1 MSTTTSMRDRLQTGL
16 IAAMKAKD
24 AVAVKALRSTLA
36 AIANAEAVAG
46 ALPSSSGEHRIAGG
60 VRGVRAGD
68 VPRRVL
74 TELDVLD
81 IVDAEIA
88 DIVDHARRYDALDQ
102 TTAADQLRAEAA
114 VLESY
119 LAS

>member
-1 MSTTTSMRDRLQTGL
+1 MAVPRPVLLAILGL
-16 IAAMKAKD
+16 
-24 AVAVKALRSTLA
+24 ALCVTA
-36 AIANAEAVAG
+36 FV
-46 ALPSSSGEHRIAGG
+46 G
-60 VRGVRAGD
+60 VRGVGAGD
-68 VPRRVL
+68 VPRRAL

-81 IVDAEIA
+81 IVDDEIT
-88 DIVDHARRYDALDQ
+88 DRVDHARQYDTLDQ